1 MTGDVI
7 VLGAKGRFGRAAV
20 AAFLAAGWRVRA
32 LARDWSGAPPGG
44 CETRVEGDAFSGA
57 SLSAAAAGCDVMINA
72 VNPPYPRW
80 PRDLPRIT
88 SAVIEAA
95 RHTGATVMVPGNVYN
110 FGAAMPVRLDATTP
124 QRARH
129 RKGRLRIEMERA
141 YADAAKDGVRTIILR
156 GGDFF
161 EGVKS
166 GNWFEDHIIR
176 DIGRGKVMYPG
187 PLDCVHAW
195 AWLPDMA
202 RAMAGL
208 AQRRADLASFE
219 DIGFPGYALSGREL
233 VEALERVTG
242 SRLKTNTMPWTL
254 IGLLGLVNAQMRE
267 VAEMAYLWR
276 VPHAIDGARLAEIL
290 PEFQATPLPEALAAA
305 LASLG
310 QPAAV

>member
-1 MTGDVI
+1 MTGQVI

-32 LARDWSGAPPGG
+32 LARDWGGAPPGSG
-44 CETRVEGDAFSGA
+44 ETRVEGDAFSGS
-57 SLSAAAAGCDVMINA
+57 SLSEAAAGCDVMINA

-80 PRDLPRIT
+80 SRDLPRIT
-88 SAVIEAA
+88 SCVIDAA
-95 RHTGATVMVPGNVYN
+95 KHTGATVMVPGNVYN

-129 RKGRLRIEMERA
+129 RKGRQRITMERA
-141 YADAAKDGVRTIILR
+141 YADAAKHGVRTIILR

-166 GNWFEDHIIR
+166 GNWLEDHIIAH
-176 DIGRGKVMYPG
+176 IGRGKVMYPG
-187 PLDCVHAW
+187 PLDRVHAW

-202 RAMAGL
+202 RAMVGL
-208 AQRRADLASFE
+208 AQRRAGLAGFA
-219 DIGFPGYALSGREL
+219 DIGFPGYAITGREL
-233 VEALERVTG
+233 VDALERVTG
-242 SRLKTNTMPWTL
+242 ARLKINTMPWPL

-276 VPHAIDGARLAEIL
+276 VPHAIDGARLAGIL
-290 PEFQATPLPEALAAA
+290 PEFKPTPLQEALAAA
-305 LASLG
+305 LASLE
-310 QPAAV
+310 QPAAA